1 MALVDYMLNKFVGIE
16 NTNFEV
22 VDVKHLDFEIVW
34 KIRHKE
40 QAIHICP
47 NCLKETPLV
56 HSKSVVKLFD
66 VPLGMKRQL
75 LEIEIVKVLCTC
87 TLSIRN
93 EYLPFKAEGHR
104 LTQRFVDYIEML
116 LCSKMLTVADT
127 ARIFGLD
134 YGIVYNI
141 DHAVLRR
148 LVQHMEI
155 PDPVNIAVDEKA
167 WKRGHKYVTVVTDVD
182 TATVIWVSE
191 GRGKAS
197 LDEFFKILGPE
208 RCKKIET
215 VSKDMHQEYAD
226 SCAEHIP
233 QAKEVA
239 DAFHV
244 IKHLNEAIDGCR
256 KELIESQ
263 ALSKEEKEQIK
274 GTNWVLRY
282 KQANLK
288 DKNLIKLTDLET
300 MNQPLFRAYLHKE
313 AFYEIFKRKP
323 EEIEAVKDL
332 LKEWVNDAL
341 TLGFEAMNEFANF
354 VKRHTLTILNAI
366 QEKRSSSISEGIN
379 RKISVIIAMACG
391 YKSLQYLKLKIL
403 QRCGVLGKYWRPSS
417 GPVPIT

>member
-1 MALVDYMLNKFVGIE
+1 VALVNYILNKFVGLE

-22 VDVKHLDFEIVW
+22 VDVQHTDYEVIW

-40 QAIHICP
+40 QATHICP
-47 NCLKETPLV
+47 NCMQETTLV
-56 HSKSVVKLFD
+56 HSKNLVKLFD
-66 VPLGMKRQL
+66 VPIGMRRQRW
-75 LEIEIVKVLCTC
+75 EIETVKVQCTC
-87 TLSIRN
+87 AWGIRN
-93 EYLPFKAEGHR
+93 EYLPFKAKEHR

-148 LVQHMEI
+148 LVQYMEI
-155 PDPVNIAVDEKA
+155 PDPVNIAVDEKS

-182 TATVIWVSE
+182 EAAVIWVSE

-197 LDEFFKILGPE
+197 LDEFFKVLGPE
-208 RCKKIET
+208 RCKNIET

-226 SCAEHIP
+226 SCAEYIP
-233 QAKEVA
+233 QAKEID
-239 DAFHV
+239 DAFHL

-263 ALSKEEKEQIK
+263 SLSKEQKDDIR

-282 KQANLK
+282 KQENLK
-288 DKNLIKLTDLET
+288 DKNLVKLAELEQ

-323 EEIEAVKDL
+323 EEIELVKDL
-332 LKEWVNDAL
+332 LAKWVAEAL
-341 TLGFEAMNEFANF
+341 TLGFEAMRKFAGL
-354 VKRHTLTILNAI
+354 VTRHMETILNAI
-366 QEKRSSSISEGIN
+366 REQRSSSISEGIN
-379 RKISVIIAMACG
+379 RKISVLIGMACG

-417 GPVPIT
+417 GLMPIT